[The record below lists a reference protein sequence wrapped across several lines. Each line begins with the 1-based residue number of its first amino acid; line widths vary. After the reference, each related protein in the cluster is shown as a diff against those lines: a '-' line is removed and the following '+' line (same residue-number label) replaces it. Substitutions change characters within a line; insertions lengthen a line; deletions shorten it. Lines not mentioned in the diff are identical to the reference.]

1 MTTERTYVYLE
12 EDTGTRE
19 EDLGSKPFS
28 LRKGGTAQTGRLGWL
43 PERNEAM
50 PEGEVHYP
58 LVLSDDTF
66 TEVNRLNY
74 IPPEEVE
81 NTIFG
86 YPVEDHRFLI
96 LADTNSYGID
106 PTVWSTNTSLSN
118 ESVLSNASISSFW
131 NKSVGGV
138 NGSAVNRCVAEYG
151 GIESYPVYGD
161 TCIELT
167 IAPNSSHPR
176 LKLAS
181 CTTKQVF
188 DCEAAT
194 NLFISFALRRENASN
209 AAVSKAGIFSNE
221 TGWYLE
227 ILGDG
232 EGNNF
237 RIVRRF
243 TDLDGRVRNIVYP
256 RSTFTDRLNG
266 QGNSGLNLRFDY
278 LTMFGIEIGSYDG
291 TACSFYVYA
300 ADSATDSHR
309 WIRFHKI
316 GISDTGVFPER
327 NASSLPITIIH
338 EDTGRR
344 TVPSILAKY
353 GTSVVKNGV
362 KTTPTKIFSAAGQ
375 FQELV
380 AEKEVF
386 ILGILTRD
394 LYNNKNNYTKHLPKY
409 ISVNSNVPTELVIRR
424 YLLNENSIK
433 GLSFKNL
440 LQQEYDTSNLIYVV
454 RQNTG
459 YIDIVSPVLQNV
471 IKTVKISAKNIYY
484 CPENTRL
491 YATQNNSSNIAVIN
505 GSDGELILEYA
516 VPGVSACNDIIC
528 TFVNGLAK
536 LFVSHTADNL
546 LTVLDVTNEIISV
559 IKTIS
564 VTSPNQLAAGVASN
578 NATHVFISH
587 ASGFNAYN
595 ASSNNI
601 DSISVQNTPSNSQ
614 GISIAHN
621 SQNFV
626 GQNVFLL
633 TNNGKMLVYDFFNNN
648 YTYNHVSSA
657 QSGLITSADI
667 IEVVDSINWV
677 YVGSSTTN
685 GYNLITYTDNAP
697 VINYIETNY
706 RVTGISF
713 LDNLYTYLYTSLPTI
728 RELLTRTTLIN
739 LNAPTSLI
747 RGNLL
752 ASGISA
758 LTRKGLE
765 SVGSRVASFITGNKP
780 RQINVVDI
788 FHESR
793 EFFSSTYKTSGQ
805 DVGILGQDLI
815 LFYLKNVGE
824 LLSTHEEDVVFNQV
838 VGVNRTTYT
847 STTTSYHQLNVGS
860 GTISLITGQT

>member
-1 MTTERTYVYLE
+1 MADTNTYVYIE

-19 EDLGSKPFS
+19 EDLGAKPFS
-28 LRKGGTAQTGRLGWL
+28 LRTGGTTQTGRLGWL
-43 PERNEAM
+43 PERGEAI

-58 LVLSDDTF
+58 VVLPTDTF
-66 TEVNRLNY
+66 WEVNRLNY

-81 NTIFG
+81 TTIFG
-86 YPVEDHRFLI
+86 YPVEDHRFLV
-96 LADTNSYGID
+96 LADTNNYGID

-118 ESVLSNASISSFW
+118 EAVLSNASISSFW
-131 NKSVGGV
+131 NKSVGGN
-138 NGSAVNRCVAEYG
+138 NGSVAQRCTAEYG
-151 GIESYPVYGD
+151 GIESYPLYGD

-167 IAPNSSHPR
+167 IAPNSSHPA

-194 NLFISFALRRENASN
+194 NLFISFALRRENVTN
-209 AAVSKAGIFSNE
+209 AAVSKAGIFSSE
-221 TGWYLE
+221 TGWYFE

-256 RSTFTDRLNG
+256 RSTFIDRLNG

-300 ADSATDSHR
+300 ADAATDSHR

-316 GISDTGVFPER
+316 SISETATFPER
-327 NASSLPITIIH
+327 NASSMPVTIIH

-344 TVPSILAKY
+344 ATPSVLAKY

-362 KTTPTKIFSAAGQ
+362 RTTPTKIFSATGQ
-375 FQELV
+375 FQELA

-386 ILGILTRD
+386 VLAILTRD

-409 ISVNSNVPTELVIRR
+409 INVNSNVPTELVIRR
-424 YLLNENSIK
+424 YLLNENLIK

-440 LQQEYDTSNLIYVV
+440 LQQEYDVSNLVYVI

-471 IKTVKISAKNIYY
+471 VKTVKISAKNIHY

-491 YATQNNSSNIAVIN
+491 YATQNNTNSIVVMD
-505 GSDGELILEYA
+505 GSTGDIVLDYV
-516 VPGVSACNDIIC
+516 VPGVSSCDDIIC
-528 TFVNGLAK
+528 TFINGTIK
-536 LFVSHTADNL
+536 LFISHTTDNL
-546 LTVLDVTNEIISV
+546 VTVLDATNEIFSV
-559 IKTIS
+559 IKTLT

-578 NATHVFISH
+578 NNTHVFVSNS
-587 ASGFNAYN
+587 SGFNAYN
-595 ASSNNI
+595 ASTNNI
-601 DSISVQNTPSNSQ
+601 DSIVVQNTPPGSQ

-633 TNNGKMLVYDFFNNN
+633 TSNNKMLVYDFFNNV
-648 YTYNHVSSA
+648 YTYNSVSSA
-657 QSGLITSADI
+657 QSGLIPSANI
-667 IEVVDSINWV
+667 VEVIDTINWV
-677 YVGSSTTN
+677 YIGSSNTN

-697 VINYIETNY
+697 VISLVETDY
-706 RVTGISF
+706 RVTGVTF
-713 LDNLYTYLYTSLPTI
+713 LNNLYTYLYTSLSTI

-739 LNAPTSLI
+739 LNAPTSFI

-758 LTRKGLE
+758 LSRKGLE
-765 SVGSRVASFITGNKP
+765 SVGDKVASFITGKRP
-780 RQINVVDI
+780 RQISVVDL

-793 EFFSSTYKTSGQ
+793 EFFSSTYKNSGQ
-805 DVGILGQDLI
+805 NIGILGQDLV

-824 LLSTHEEDVVFNQV
+824 LLSTHAEDVVFNQV
-838 VGVNRTTYT
+838 TGTNRTSYT
-847 STTTSYHQLNVGS
+847 STTTNYHQSNIGN